1 MLVMNNSQKQSLSTT
16 LMGEF
21 APVLVNI
28 IGTRNENDTPHF
40 CGASFVSFTLGSP
53 ESIVFSTFVQP
64 TIDNINRTGEFTV
77 NMCTSEMIQ
86 MVEQI
91 CSTHGSAEQDN
102 SSYGFEWGNKIHAPT
117 LDASPFVC
125 ECKVAQSHKYG
136 DSIIFIAE
144 IANQQIDKQL
154 NKPADNSVEAYVE
167 WLENVN
173 VNELDPLLWLGNYH
187 KIGKLL

>member
-1 MLVMNNSQKQSLSTT
+1 MKKHTKKSIHPP

-28 IGTRNENDTPHF
+28 IGTSNEDGTPHL

-64 TIDNINRTGEFTV
+64 TIDNINRTGAFTV
-77 NMCTSEMIQ
+77 NMCTAEMAQ
-86 MVEQI
+86 MVEKI
-91 CSTHGSAEQDN
+91 CQTHESAAQDN
-102 SSYGFEWGNKIHAPT
+102 ALYGYEWGEMIHAPV

-136 DSIIFIAE
+136 DSTIFIAE
-144 IANQQIDKQL
+144 IVNQQLCNELDK
-154 NKPADNSVEAYVE
+154 PVDNSVEAYVE
-167 WLENVN
+167 WLEKVN
-173 VNELDPLLWLGNYH
+173 INDLDPLLWLGNYH
-187 KIGKLL
+187 QIGKII